1 MTNTTWS
8 IRSVVK
14 RCTARSGVEC
24 AGVWGVLATFGRV
37 RKDGRKGTVEIAGAG
52 GGGGRGWHPIGGTSN
67 AKFLRFLTPVPEI
80 SKEKE
85 GSLFAR

>member
-1 MTNTTWS
+1 MLEY
-8 IRSVVK
+8 
-14 RCTARSGVEC
+14 G
-24 AGVWGVLATFGRV
+24 GVLASFGRV
-37 RKDGRKGTVEIAGAG
+37 RKDGRKGTVEIAGAERG
-52 GGGGRGWHPIGGTSN
+52 KGWHPIGGTSN